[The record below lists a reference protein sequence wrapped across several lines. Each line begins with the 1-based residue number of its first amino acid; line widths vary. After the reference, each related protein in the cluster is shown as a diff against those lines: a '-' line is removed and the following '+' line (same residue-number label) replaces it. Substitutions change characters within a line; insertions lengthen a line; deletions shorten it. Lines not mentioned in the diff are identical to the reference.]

1 MGIGEGEPVHF
12 ECRVE
17 PKTDHRLRVEWYRNG
32 KILPTGH
39 RFRTL
44 YDMGFVSLDILYTYP
59 EDSGEYVCRAVNDLG
74 EDTTRAT
81 ISCKSK
87 WLAPVLLVH
96 GNCKCFNVTLQS
108 KKQV

>member
-17 PKTDHRLRVEWYRNG
+17 PKTDPKLRVEWYRNG

-96 GNCKCFNVTLQS
+96 DK
-108 KKQV
+108 